1 MVEKS
6 QEPGQGQ
13 NSVVDPEAQVNEE
26 LAKQQEELKKL
37 EQELEESK
45 YNRSIW
51 LTILNVYRQ
60 GGRRRVGR
68 FK

>member
-6 QEPGQGQ
+6 QGAGQ

-37 EQELEESK
+37 E
-45 YNRSIW
+45 
-51 LTILNVYRQ
+51 
-60 GGRRRVGR
+60 
-68 FK
+68 

>member
-6 QEPGQGQ
+6 EQQFMGQQ
-13 NSVVDPEAQVNEE
+13 MMDPELQKQLSSLSANDDE

-45 YNRSIW
+45 YL
-51 LTILNVYRQ
+51 LTPTL
-60 GGRRRVGR
+60 
-68 FK
+68 

>member
-6 QEPGQGQ
+6 QEATNALGQ

-45 YNRSIW
+45 SNQQFFTH
-51 LTILNVYRQ
+51 LTLFIE
-60 GGRRRVGR
+60 
-68 FK
+68 F